1 MIPFLPSNLKL
12 PITNYQL
19 PSTSSG
25 SATLGAGST
34 QAGVAAFPRRL
45 IVNADDF
52 GRSASINQAVVRA
65 HRDGILTTASLMVNE
80 PAFDEAVALARE
92 NPRLGVGLHLTL
104 LCGHSALPP
113 EKIPGLVNANR
124 EFSNSPAAVGFRYF
138 FKRDLREQ
146 LRTEIQAQFKRFHDT
161 GLPMDHVN
169 GHLHLHLHPT
179 VLSILMEDA
188 AELGIKRLRLTYD
201 PFWLNL
207 RLARG
212 HFLYRILHAT
222 IYFLLSRRARPLLSQ
237 KSIRHT
243 NTVFGLL
250 QNARVDESYITA
262 LLPHLPLGDS
272 ELYSHPSL
280 DEFRNEFEALI
291 SPRVRAQIEKQGIK
305 LIRYQDL

>member
-1 MIPFLPSNLKL
+1 MKSQIFNFQFA
-12 PITNYQL
+12 I
-19 PSTSSG
+19 
-25 SATLGAGST
+25 AAAGST
-34 QAGVAAFPRRL
+34 TRAPASTQAEVPAFSRRL

-65 HRDGILTTASLMVNE
+65 HREGILTTASLMVNE
-80 PAFDEAVALARE
+80 TALDEAVALARE

-113 EKIPGLVNANR
+113 EKIPGLVDSKR
-124 EFSNSPAAVGFRYF
+124 QFSNSPAGVGFRYF
-138 FKRDLREQ
+138 FDRKLREQ
-146 LRTEIQAQFKRFHDT
+146 LHAEMHAQFQKFHDT

-179 VLSILMEDA
+179 VFHILMEDA
-188 AELGIKRLRLTYD
+188 AQLGIKRLRLTYD

-212 HFLYRILHAT
+212 QFPYRVLHAL
-222 IYFLLSRRARPLLSQ
+222 IYVCLSSRARPILIQ
-237 KSIRHT
+237 RGIRHT

-262 LLPHLPLGDS
+262 LLPRLPPGDS

-280 DEFRNEFEALI
+280 DEFKNEFEALI
-291 SPRVRAQIEKQGIK
+291 SPRVRAQIERQGIK